1 MLHFTN
7 LFSFSL
13 KFVGT
18 DFVAS
23 SFDLALVA
31 MVFDHL
37 SSIISSSH
45 VITELSVILAKYFPF
60 LQLHVEGFQI

>member
-37 SSIISSSH
+37 SSIISSH

>member
-37 SSIISSSH
+37 SSIISSH

-60 LQLHVEGFQI
+60 LQLHVEGFKI